1 MTIFVNIIICYKSLP
16 LARVYF
22 LYGNDDPDLFIRRI
36 FAAGNHGA
44 DSAPAAQKTAF
55 FRSKAKFWIKKERDL
70 SQNLSLG
77 VESFTDPYV
86 IVIIIFGYFR
96 ASWG

>member
-1 MTIFVNIIICYKSLP
+1 MGIGIIGIHALP

-44 DSAPAAQKTAF
+44 DTAPAAQKTAF
-55 FRSKAKFWIKKERDL
+55 FQVK
-70 SQNLSLG
+70 G
-77 VESFTDPYV
+77 
-86 IVIIIFGYFR
+86 
-96 ASWG
+96 